1 MTIFP
6 QKCRQSCR
14 VLIVALLLVAPTP
27 GLHTDVRAAAP
38 VPAFRVIVNPEN
50 PTTNVDRKFVAD
62 IFLKKATR
70 WGQLD
75 SVVRPV
81 DLRPDSPAR
90 RAFDEEVLRRSV
102 SAVRNYWQQ
111 MVFTGRD
118 VPPPELNSEEE
129 MVAYVLRYPGAIG
142 YVSGTIALQG
152 AKVLTIK

>member
-1 MTIFP
+1 MSIF
-6 QKCRQSCR
+6 RLIFR

-27 GLHTDVRAAAP
+27 GLPTAVRAAAP
-38 VPAFRVIVNPEN
+38 VPAFRVIVNPAN

-75 SVVRPV
+75 IVRPV
-81 DLRPDSPAR
+81 DLRPDSPTR
-90 RAFDEEVLRRSV
+90 RAFDEEVLKRSV

-129 MVAYVLRYPGAIG
+129 VVAYILRYPGAIG
-142 YVSGTIALQG
+142 YVSGAIALQG